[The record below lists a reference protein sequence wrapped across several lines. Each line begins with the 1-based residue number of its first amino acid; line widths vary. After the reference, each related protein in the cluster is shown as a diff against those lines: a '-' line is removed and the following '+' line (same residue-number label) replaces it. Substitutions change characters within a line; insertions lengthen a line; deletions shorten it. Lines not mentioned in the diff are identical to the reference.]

1 MTCLIAFRTDS
12 SFTLGAGHLF
22 RCLALA
28 DALRKRG
35 ASVFFFCAELPGNL
49 NKFIDNTGYVVH
61 NLPPQMPGDKGISSS
76 LHPHWSGIDWEID
89 AKNTLEVLAG
99 MPKPAWLIV
108 DHYALDTRWE
118 RQMRPFTNNIM
129 IIDDLADRPHD
140 CDLLLDQNHYEGMER
155 RYDGLVPDRCEKLLG
170 PRYALLRP
178 EFAAARKTLR
188 RRDGRVRRIFV
199 FFGGSDL
206 SNETAK
212 TLEAIRLLNRTE
224 VAVDVVVGASN
235 PKGDQIREICQ
246 RMPNTCFHLQVGNM
260 AELMALADLAIGAG
274 GTTTWERCC
283 LGLPTLALV
292 LADNQR
298 EIVEAMS
305 AAGAMRN
312 VGWHADVTSSGLA
325 EVLRMALASPDY
337 LNAMSERSFAIM
349 GGRGGASGVERISD
363 RLTRTHAD
371 S

>member
-1 MTCLIAFRTDS
+1 MTSLIAFRTDS

-28 DALRKRG
+28 DALRQRG
-35 ASVFFFCAELPGNL
+35 ASVFFICVELPGNL
-49 NKFIDNTGYVVH
+49 NRFIENRGHVVH
-61 NLPPQMPGDKGISSS
+61 HLLPPMPGDKGISSS
-76 LHPHWSGIDWEID
+76 LHPHWSGIDWKID

-99 MPKPAWLIV
+99 MPKLAWLLV

-118 RQMRPFTNNIM
+118 QQMRPFTGKIM

-140 CDLLLDQNHYEGMER
+140 CDLLLDQNQYERLER
-155 RYDGLVPDRCEKLLG
+155 RYDGLVPDHCERLLG

-188 RRDGRVRRIFV
+188 HRDGRVRRIFV

-212 TLEAIRLLNRTE
+212 ALEAIRLLNRTE
-224 VAVDVVVGASN
+224 IAVDVVVGASN
-235 PKGDQIREICQ
+235 HKGDQIRQICQ
-246 RMPNTCFHLQVGNM
+246 RMPNTYFHLQVENM

-298 EIVEAMS
+298 GIVEAMS

-312 VGWHADVTSSGLA
+312 VGWYANVTSTGLA
-325 EVLRMALASPDY
+325 EALRMVLASPDC
-337 LNAMSERSFAIM
+337 LSAMSERSLAIM
-349 GGRGGASGVERISD
+349 GGPDAGLSVEYISERLKSTNAGA
-363 RLTRTHAD
+363 
-371 S
+371 

>member
-1 MTCLIAFRTDS
+1 MRIAIRVDASVQIGT
-12 SFTLGAGHLF
+12 GHF
-22 RCLALA
+22 MRCLTLA
-28 DALRKRG
+28 DALKQQG
-35 ASVFFFCAELPGNL
+35 AEIRFVS
-49 NKFIDNTGYVVH
+49 H
-61 NLPPQMPGDKGISSS
+61 RMPEQ
-76 LHPHWSGIDWEID
+76 LREMLD
-89 AKNTLEVLAG
+89 AKGYEVALLNNSPSEGITDKLPHSPLIGSSQAQD
-99 MPKPAWLIV
+99 ATETIQVLSDQTWDWLVV
-108 DHYALDTRWE
+108 DHYALDAEWE
-118 RQMRPFTNNIM
+118 SAMRPEVGKIM
-129 IIDDLADRPHD
+129 VIDDLADRPHD
-140 CDLLLDQNHYEGMER
+140 CDLLLDQNQYEGLER
-155 RYDGLVPDRCEKLLG
+155 RYDGLVPDHCERLLG

-188 RRDGRVRRIFV
+188 HRDGRVRRIFV

-212 TLEAIRLLNRTE
+212 ALEAIRLMNRSDI
-224 VAVDVVVGASN
+224 AVDVVVGASN

-298 EIVEAMS
+298 EVVEAMS
-305 AAGAMRN
+305 AAGAMKN

-325 EVLRMALASPDY
+325 EALRMALASPDY
-337 LNAMSERSFAIM
+337 LNAMSERSLAIM
-349 GGRGGASGVERISD
+349 GGRDAASGVECISD

>member
-1 MTCLIAFRTDS
+1 M
-12 SFTLGAGHLF
+12 
-22 RCLALA
+22 
-28 DALRKRG
+28 
-35 ASVFFFCAELPGNL
+35 
-49 NKFIDNTGYVVH
+49 
-61 NLPPQMPGDKGISSS
+61 
-76 LHPHWSGIDWEID
+76 HPHWSGIDWKID
-89 AKNTLEVLAG
+89 AKNAFEVLAG
-99 MPKPAWLIV
+99 MPKLSWLIV

-118 RQMRPFTNNIM
+118 QQMRPFTDNIM

-155 RYDGLVPDRCEKLLG
+155 RYDGLVPDHCEKLLG

-178 EFAAARKTLR
+178 EFASARETLR
-188 RRDGRVRRIFV
+188 HRDGRVRRIFV

-206 SNETAK
+206 SDETAK
-212 TLEAIRLLNRTE
+212 ALEAIRLLNRTE
-224 VAVDVVVGASN
+224 IAVDVVVGASN
-235 PKGDQIREICQ
+235 PQGDRIREICQ
-246 RMPNTCFHLQVGNM
+246 GMPNTDFHLQVENM
-260 AELMALADLAIGAG
+260 AELMAAADLAIGAG

-283 LGLPTLALV
+283 LGLPSIVLV

-298 EIVEAMS
+298 EVAEAMS
-305 AAGAMRN
+305 AAGAIRN
-312 VGWHADVTSSGLA
+312 VGWHADVTSTGLA
-325 EVLRMALASPDY
+325 EVLRMALASPDD